1 MDRSAEVSVSNNT
14 HSGIQG
20 SGLTGEENSRARVI
34 NTREVLNYIRRQ
46 MRAGH
51 SDLMALDM
59 AINKFGLSTYTA
71 GLIAGAL

>member
-1 MDRSAEVSVSNNT
+1 MNQNQQATSETTRT
-14 HSGIQG
+14 
-20 SGLTGEENSRARVI
+20 ARVI
-34 NTREVLNYIRRQ
+34 DTRKVLTYIRRQ

-59 AINKFGLSTYTA
+59 AVNKFGLSTYVT